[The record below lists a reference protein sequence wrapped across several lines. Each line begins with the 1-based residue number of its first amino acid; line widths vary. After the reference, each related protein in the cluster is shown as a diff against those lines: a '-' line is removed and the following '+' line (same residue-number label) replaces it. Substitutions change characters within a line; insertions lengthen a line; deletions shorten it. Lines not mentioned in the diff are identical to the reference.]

1 MTQSNSHHLVRSTNN
16 KSTTT
21 IISMACGT
29 LLIALGATTILGESN
44 RILFTTTVNA
54 QLVDVK
60 QTREDLRAA
69 IVEEKL
75 QKAVNQNNQ
84 SNQSDAAASSSN
96 GLTLRLD
103 RAHFIPLSPL
113 SDSPGNQAKMML
125 GYSVQNSSTLLNDKV
140 NAVMEVYAS
149 NQTLLRTS
157 SLPEPIVLDN
167 PEGSIQLATTFD
179 DPSLQNVTVRALLTD
194 GQKILPLSEPIEAN
208 LGLGEIRPGAISS
221 ELK

>member
-1 MTQSNSHHLVRSTNN
+1 MIQSNSHHLLRSTNA
-16 KSTTT
+16 KSTT
-21 IISMACGT
+21 IIFMVCST
-29 LLIALGATTILGESN
+29 LLIALGAAAILGESN
-44 RILFTTTVNA
+44 HILFTTTVNA
-54 QLVDVK
+54 QLIDAEELK
-60 QTREDLRAA
+60 EDLRAA
-69 IVEEKL
+69 IVEEKV
-75 QKAVNQNNQ
+75 QKVNQNNQ

-157 SLPEPIVLDN
+157 SLPEPIVFDN
-167 PEGSIQLATTFD
+167 PEGSIQLATTFN

-194 GQKILPLSEPIEAN
+194 GQKILPLSEPIEAS
-208 LGLGEIRPGAISS
+208 LGLGEIRSGAISS

>member
-1 MTQSNSHHLVRSTNN
+1 MFINN
-16 KSTTT
+16 
-21 IISMACGT
+21 
-29 LLIALGATTILGESN
+29 
-44 RILFTTTVNA
+44 FTVNIEA
-54 QLVDVK
+54 YREIYL
-60 QTREDLRAA
+60 QTMY
-69 IVEEKL
+69 
-75 QKAVNQNNQ
+75 Q
-84 SNQSDAAASSSN
+84 SNQSDVAASSSN

-113 SDSPGNQAKMML
+113 SDSQGNQVKMML

-157 SLPEPIVLDN
+157 SLPESIVLDN

-179 DPSLQNVTVRALLTD
+179 DPSLQNVTIRALLTD
-194 GQKILPLSEPIEAN
+194 GQKILPVSEPIEAN
-208 LGLGEIRPGAISS
+208 LGLGEIRSGAISS

>member
-1 MTQSNSHHLVRSTNN
+1 MTQSTRHQLLRSTNN
-16 KSTTT
+16 KSITT

-29 LLIALGATTILGESN
+29 LLIALGAATILGESN

-54 QLVDVK
+54 QLVDAEEL
-60 QTREDLRAA
+60 REDLRAT

-75 QKAVNQNNQ
+75 QKVVNQNNQ
-84 SNQSDAAASSSN
+84 SNQSDAASSSN

-167 PEGSIQLATTFD
+167 PEGSIQLATTFN
-179 DPSLQNVTVRALLTD
+179 DPSLQNVTIRALLTD
-194 GQKILPLSEPIEAN
+194 GQKIFPLSEPIEAS
-208 LGLGEIRPGAISS
+208 LGLGEIKPEVISS
-221 ELK
+221 ALK

>member
-1 MTQSNSHHLVRSTNN
+1 MMCS
-16 KSTTT
+16 
-21 IISMACGT
+21 T
-29 LLIALGATTILGESN
+29 LLIALGAAAILGESN
-44 RILFTTTVNA
+44 HTLFTTTVNA
-54 QLVDVK
+54 QLVDAEK
-60 QTREDLRAA
+60 LREDLRAT

-75 QKAVNQNNQ
+75 QKVVNQNNQ

-113 SDSPGNQAKMML
+113 SDSPGNQVKMML

-167 PEGSIQLATTFD
+167 PEGSIQLATTFN
-179 DPSLQNVTVRALLTD
+179 DPSLQNVTIRALLTD
-194 GQKILPLSEPIEAN
+194 GQKSLPLSEPIEAN